1 MNGFKLLAIIPL
13 KDCHSK
19 FRKNLQIG
27 LPYKLYDDYEIKV
40 DKNSS
45 KIISASC
52 TNKNNFDDLYNLH
65 NGIKINIS
73 AIVGLNGSGKSTLI
87 ELLYLFVYKLGLNKL
102 QNEEPFFLLHS
113 DKLEKELEII
123 RYDFQELKRSQNSEQ
138 FANYLQN
145 KHKLLIKEYSE
156 INPTNYVSKIS
167 NLLEE
172 ESQKKYK
179 QIQDDKKMEL
189 LILRKLNVGLVYE
202 NVNGIF
208 SVQFNGSQFSY
219 NCLNKYNDYNDNFNL
234 NELFYTI
241 SLNFSHHS
249 LNSSTLGN
257 WLNNLFHKND
267 AYTAPVVINP
277 MREKGN
283 YNINRELYLS
293 NERLMSNVAYNIVQN
308 KEFKLLGK
316 YKIIN
321 LIYRTK
327 KSIKQIRKDG
337 INSKFDRLLKPY
349 LFSYYKEDFDSL
361 SSVKL
366 LKAKAGI
373 DLIDDFS
380 PFLDYAIGYL
390 EEKIEKLKNQ
400 YFQFFLNEKGEF
412 DNIYFDNYLLNDNS
426 HITKK
431 IRQTVNFLKYSYKKD
446 TPWDNS
452 TSYLSNHMSITNF
465 KTWIQK
471 CSENY
476 LDLSPLDLMDFA
488 LPGFFNI
495 DFELRSPTGNKLFL
509 SQLSSGEQQ
518 MIFNINSIVYHLY
531 NLQSIHPKK
540 GSKFSDNRIK
550 YKNINILLDE
560 IELYYHPDMQRE
572 LIKNLLESLELI
584 KNKDELGIES
594 INICFLTHSPFIL
607 SDIPKSNILRLSL
620 DEKGKSIIEKNS
632 RETFGANIHDLLA
645 NDFFLSNS
653 IGSFALENI
662 NSIIDFHNNLPREKK
677 NTTFQKLKVD
687 YENKKNIFLFLES
700 NIGDDLIRHIIKNHI
715 DFIQDYFENNE
726 EN

>member
-1 MNGFKLLAIIPL
+1 MNGFKLLAIVPL
-13 KDCHSK
+13 KDCHPK

-27 LPYKLYDDYEIKV
+27 LPYKLYENYEIEV
-40 DKNSS
+40 DENKS
-45 KIISASC
+45 KIISASII
-52 TNKNNFDDLYNLH
+52 NKNIYNDLYNLN

-87 ELLYLFVYKLGLNKL
+87 ELIYLFIYKLGLNKI
-102 QNEEPFFLLHS
+102 QKSHFFSLHS
-113 DKLEKELEII
+113 DKLEKELKTINK
-123 RYDFQELKRSQNSEQ
+123 DFQDLKRSENKEK
-138 FANYLQN
+138 FAIYLQN
-145 KHKLLIKEYSE
+145 KYKLVIKDYSE
-156 INPTNYVSKIS
+156 IKPDNYVSKIS
-167 NLLEE
+167 NLLKE
-172 ESQKKYK
+172 ESQKKYR
-179 QIQDDKKMEL
+179 QIKDDEKMEH
-189 LILRKLNVGLVYE
+189 LILQKLNVGLVYE

-219 NCLNKYNDYNDNFNL
+219 NCFNKYNDNIDNFNL
-234 NELFYTI
+234 NEFFYTI

-267 AYTAPVVINP
+267 AYVAPVVINP
-277 MREKGN
+277 MREEGN

-349 LFSYYKEDFDSL
+349 LFLYDKEDFDSL

-390 EEKIEKLKNQ
+390 EEKIEKLKDQ
-400 YFQFFLNEKGEF
+400 YFQIFLNEKGEF
-412 DNIYFDNYLLNDNS
+412 DNIYFDKYLLNDNS

-431 IRQTVNFLKYSYKKD
+431 IRQTVNFLKYSFKKD

-465 KTWIQK
+465 KIWIQK
-471 CSENY
+471 CSDNY
-476 LDLSPLDLMDFA
+476 LDLSPLELMDFA

-495 DFELRSPTGNKLFL
+495 DFELRSPSGNKLFL

-540 GSKFSDNRIK
+540 DSFFFDNRIK

-572 LIKNLLESLELI
+572 LVKNLLESLELI

-620 DEKGKSIIEKNS
+620 DDKGKSIIEKNR
-632 RETFGANIHDLLA
+632 RETFGANIHDLLV

-662 NSIIDFHNNLPREKK
+662 NSIIDFHNKLPREKK
-677 NTTFQKLKVD
+677 KTTFQKLKVD
-687 YENKKNIFLFLES
+687 YENKKKKFLFLES
-700 NIGDDLIRHIIKNHI
+700 NIGDDLIRHVIKNHI
-715 DFIQDYFENNE
+715 DFIQDYFESNE